1 MESVACVKLVPRDR
15 LCRDLYPSSQLS
27 FDLVVFSWGNTL
39 VSSFFLFYLHFFF
52 FDWSL
57 WKSHSHFSAIL
68 LDIIIVFWFPPS
80 LSLGISRCWALF
92 QLFFSP
98 PFFNYCTMSLS
109 LSLART
115 IHEVRRLPSR
125 WSLERIITKRINT
138 YATTTRDAIL
148 EFLTGRSWLFDL
160 ALLLFSLSLSL
171 SHYSFTPLSFLN
183 TYTHLVNE
191 FMIFVRLKKIITDI
205 WCCEREIYFFQ
216 FVANASQK

>member
-68 LDIIIVFWFPPS
+68 LDIIIVLISSFMESWH
-80 LSLGISRCWALF
+80 LSLLGT
-92 QLFFSP
+92 FSAVFP
-98 PFFNYCTMSLS
+98 PFFDYCTMS

-125 WSLERIITKRINT
+125 VSLLLNLLTFLPVFAEILLPLTSTVNWVGNLYFNWILIISMIFYYDSSQSSSCLSMLK
-138 YATTTRDAIL
+138 IL
-148 EFLTGRSWLFDL
+148 GNVSRMSVLRSNWNPSHHSV
-160 ALLLFSLSLSL
+160 LLFSDSRFS
-171 SHYSFTPLSFLN
+171 
-183 TYTHLVNE
+183 V
-191 FMIFVRLKKIITDI
+191 
-205 WCCEREIYFFQ
+205 FFQ
-216 FVANASQK
+216 VQD